1 MPRFQTK
8 PITLTA
14 FRLTGPEG
22 MDEAIAYGE
31 SHGWNVAI
39 TSKQLIS
46 LVDVTVARKGGGP
59 SVLQLDPRGQALAF
73 DEADGSPFPW
83 FVINYSDLWSIYREI
98 PSGV

>member
-1 MPRFQTK
+1 MPRSVV
-8 PITLTA
+8 LV
-14 FRLTGPEG
+14 TGG
-22 MDEAIAYGE
+22 ARRIGRVIALDLAAA
-31 SHGWNVAI
+31 GWNVAI